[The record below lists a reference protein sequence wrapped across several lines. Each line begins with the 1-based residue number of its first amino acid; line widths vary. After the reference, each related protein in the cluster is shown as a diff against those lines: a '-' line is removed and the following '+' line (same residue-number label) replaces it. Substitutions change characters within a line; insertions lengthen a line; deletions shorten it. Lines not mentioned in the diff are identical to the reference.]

1 MDTDERFMREALREA
16 AAARDEDEIPVG
28 AVVVWKG
35 RIIAKGTP
43 EDIQNNPEQAKG
55 TTIRVRYK
63 GKNDQGYHQFELV
76 K

>member
-1 MDTDERFMREALREA
+1 MAGG
-16 AAARDEDEIPVG
+16 I
-28 AVVVWKG
+28 KG
-35 RIIAKGTP
+35 NLPAWHFS